1 MIVALCAPTIR
12 FIWCTLLNTRS
23 IRIFPVKIL
32 KNPETKAH
40 HANITDHP
48 RWIYARE
55 TRLAEE
61 NATPLSNCDRQQP
74 RIDLTDEQTLVISV
88 TGCLVR
94 STVAWQSVSRSL
106 GCSINEYKL
115 RRDAQRSG
123 DPLSTFAPYDSLS
136 RCSQGKRERERNSER
151 SRALY
156 LTADLFSDLFSV
168 LSRLQ
173 ETLSAKLPSF
183 LPSFGSLVRN
193 SYNSRVH
200 DVDRDIKI
208 ASKKNLRII
217 SMNFDAFFSL
227 QFYFLLDPKPKRN
240 THNNERHDARRGEPH
255 QLRSAADH
263 SGLTF
268 AYRQLR
274 TFVARG

>member
-136 RCSQGKRERERNSER
+136 RCSQGKRERERETANDLAHCISPR
-151 SRALY
+151 IYLAICLAFSR
-156 LTADLFSDLFSV
+156 DSKKPSV
-168 LSRLQ
+168 PNFLPFFLLSGVSSGTLITRAYTMSIAISRLR
-173 ETLSAKLPSF
+173 AK
-183 LPSFGSLVRN
+183 
-193 SYNSRVH
+193 
-200 DVDRDIKI
+200 K
-208 ASKKNLRII
+208 
-217 SMNFDAFFSL
+217 
-227 QFYFLLDPKPKRN
+227 
-240 THNNERHDARRGEPH
+240 T
-255 QLRSAADH
+255 
-263 SGLTF
+263 
-268 AYRQLR
+268 
-274 TFVARG
+274 